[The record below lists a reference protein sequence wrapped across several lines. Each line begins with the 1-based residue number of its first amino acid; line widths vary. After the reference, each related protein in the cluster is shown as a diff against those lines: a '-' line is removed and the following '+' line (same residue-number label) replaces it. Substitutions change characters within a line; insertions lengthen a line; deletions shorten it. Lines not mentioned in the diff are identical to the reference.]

1 MAKMSKRKAAIREQI
16 DPVKVYPVEE
26 ALELL
31 KKLASAKFQ
40 ESVEVAVN
48 LGVNARKSDQNVRGS
63 TVMPNGTGKS
73 VRVAVFTQGEN
84 ADKATAAGADIV
96 GLNDLAEQVQA
107 GEINFDVVVA
117 TPDAMPVVGRL
128 GQILGPKGL
137 MPNPKTGTVTSDVET
152 AVKNAKAGQVQYRT
166 DKAGII
172 HCAIGKTDFENKALV
187 ENLNALMADLRK
199 AKPANAKGVYFKKVS
214 LSTTM
219 GPGLTVEAGSAATAA

>member
-1 MAKMSKRKAAIREQI
+1 MAKISKRNAAIRDQI
-16 DPVKVYPVEE
+16 DPIKAYPIDE
-26 ALELL
+26 ALDLL
-31 KKLASAKFQ
+31 KKLASSKFK
-40 ESVEVAVN
+40 ETVEVSVN

-73 VRVAVFTQGEN
+73 VRVAVFTQGANVE
-84 ADKATAAGADIV
+84 KAQEAGADIV

-107 GEINFDVVVA
+107 GEINFDMVVA

-137 MPNPKTGTVTSDVET
+137 MPNPKTGTVTADVVT

-172 HCAIGKTDFENKALV
+172 HCAIGKVDFENQALR
-187 ENLNALMADLRK
+187 ENLSALISDLKR
-199 AKPANAKGVYFKKVS
+199 AKPSNAKGIYFKKVS

-219 GPGLTVEAGSAATAA
+219 GPGLTVDHSGVAS

>member
-1 MAKMSKRKAAIREQI
+1 MAKISKRNAAIRDQV
-16 DPVKVYPVEE
+16 DPVKAYPVDE
-26 ALELL
+26 ALDLL
-31 KKLASAKFQ
+31 KKLASTKFK
-40 ESVEVAVN
+40 ETVEVSVN

-73 VRVAVFTQGEN
+73 VRVAVFTQGANVE
-84 ADKATAAGADIV
+84 KAQEAGADIV

-137 MPNPKTGTVTSDVET
+137 MPNPKTGTVTADVVT

-172 HCAIGKTDFENKALV
+172 HCAIGKVDFENQALV
-187 ENLNALMADLRK
+187 ENLSALMADLKR
-199 AKPANAKGVYFKKVS
+199 AKPANAKGIYFKKVS

-219 GPGLTVEAGSAATAA
+219 GPGLTVDHSGVVAI

>member
-1 MAKMSKRKAAIREQI
+1 MAKLTKRQAAIRNQV
-16 DPVKVYPVEE
+16 DPVKVYPVGE
-26 ALELL
+26 ALDLL
-31 KKLASAKFQ
+31 KKLASAKFT

-63 TVMPNGTGKS
+63 TVMPHGTGKS
-73 VRVAVFTQGEN
+73 VRVAVFTQGDN
-84 ADKATAAGADIV
+84 ADKAKAAGADVV

-107 GEINFDVVVA
+107 GELNFDMVVA

-128 GQILGPKGL
+128 GQILGPRGL
-137 MPNPKTGTVTSDVET
+137 MPNPKTGTVTTDVET

-172 HCAIGKTDFENKALV
+172 HCPIGKIDFDNQALV
-187 ENLNALMADLRK
+187 ENLAALLVDLKR
-199 AKPANAKGVYFKKVS
+199 AKPANAKGIYFKKIS

-219 GPGLTVEAGSAATAA
+219 GPGLAVDQSAVAA

>member
-1 MAKMSKRKAAIREQI
+1 MAKISKRKAAIRDQI
-16 DPVKVYPVEE
+16 DPVKAYTVDE
-26 ALELL
+26 ALDLL
-31 KKLASAKFQ
+31 KKLSSAKFT
-40 ESVEVAVN
+40 ETVEVSVN

-73 VRVAVFTQGEN
+73 VRVAVFTQGAN
-84 ADKATAAGADIV
+84 ADAATEAGADIV
-96 GLNDLAEQVQA
+96 GLNDLAEQVQN
-107 GEINFDVVVA
+107 GEINFDMVVA

-137 MPNPKTGTVTSDVET
+137 MPNPKTGTVTTDVAT

-172 HCAIGKTDFENKALV
+172 HAPIGKLDFDNQALL
-187 ENLNALMADLRK
+187 ENLTALIQDLKK
-199 AKPANAKGVYFKKVS
+199 AKPANAKGVYFRKVS

-219 GPGLTVEAGSAATAA
+219 GPGLTVDHSGVAA

>member
-1 MAKMSKRKAAIREQI
+1 MAKISKRKAAIRDQV
-16 DPVKVYPVEE
+16 DPVKVYPVDE
-26 ALELL
+26 ALDLL
-31 KKLASAKFQ
+31 KKLSSAKFT

-84 ADKATAAGADIV
+84 AEKAKSAGADIV
-96 GLNDLAEQVQA
+96 GFNDLAEQVQA
-107 GEINFDVVVA
+107 GEINFDMVVA

-137 MPNPKTGTVTSDVET
+137 MPNPKTGTVTTDVET

-172 HCAIGKTDFENKALV
+172 HCAIGKVDFENTALK
-187 ENLNALMADLRK
+187 ENLAALIADLRK

-219 GPGLTVEAGSAATAA
+219 GPGLAVDATSSSAA

>member
-1 MAKMSKRKAAIREQI
+1 MAKISKRTAAIREQV
-16 DPVKVYPVEE
+16 DPIRVYPVDE

-31 KKLASAKFQ
+31 KKLASAKFT
-40 ESVEVAVN
+40 ESVEVSVN

-63 TVMPNGTGKS
+63 TVMPHGTGKS
-73 VRVAVFTQGEN
+73 VRVAVFTQGDNVE
-84 ADKATAAGADIV
+84 KAQAAGADIV
-96 GLNDLAEQVQA
+96 GLEDLAEQVQA
-107 GEINFDVVVA
+107 GEINFDMVVA

-137 MPNPKTGTVTSDVET
+137 MPNPKTGTVTADVET

-172 HCAIGKTDFENKALV
+172 HCAIGKVDFGNDALK
-187 ENLNALMADLRK
+187 ENLAALISDLRK
-199 AKPANAKGVYFKKVS
+199 AKPANAKGIYFKKIS

-219 GPGLTVEAGSAATAA
+219 GPGLAVDASSAPA

>member
-1 MAKMSKRKAAIREQI
+1 MAKISKRKAAIRDQI
-16 DPVKVYPVEE
+16 DPVKVYPVDE

-31 KKLASAKFQ
+31 KKLANAKFT
-40 ESVEVAVN
+40 ETVEVSVN

-73 VRVAVFTQGEN
+73 VRVAVFTQGAN
-84 ADKATAAGADIV
+84 ADAAKEAGADIV

-107 GEINFDVVVA
+107 GEINFDMVVA

-137 MPNPKTGTVTSDVET
+137 MPNPKTGTVTTDVAT

-172 HCAIGKTDFENKALV
+172 HAPIGKIDFDNQALL
-187 ENLNALMADLRK
+187 ENLTALIQDLKR
-199 AKPANAKGVYFKKVS
+199 AKPANAKGQYFRKVS

-219 GPGLTVEAGSAATAA
+219 GPGLTVDHSGVAA

>member
-1 MAKMSKRKAAIREQI
+1 MAKISKRKAAMRDQI
-16 DPVKVYPVEE
+16 DPIKVYPVDE

-31 KKLASAKFQ
+31 KKLASAKFT
-40 ESVEVAVN
+40 ESVEVSVN

-63 TVMPNGTGKS
+63 TVMPHGTGKS
-73 VRVAVFTQGEN
+73 VRVAVFTQGDN
-84 ADKATAAGADIV
+84 AEKAKAAGADIV

-107 GEINFDVVVA
+107 GEINFDMVVA

-137 MPNPKTGTVTSDVET
+137 MPNPKTGTVTTDVET

-166 DKAGII
+166 DKGGII
-172 HCAIGKTDFENKALV
+172 HCAIGKVDFDNNALK
-187 ENLNALMADLRK
+187 ENLAALIADLRK

-219 GPGLTVEAGSAATAA
+219 GPGLAVDASGAAA

>member
-1 MAKMSKRKAAIREQI
+1 MAKISKRKAAIRDQVDPLKAYPLDEAI
-16 DPVKVYPVEE
+16 D
-26 ALELL
+26 LL
-31 KKLASAKFQ
+31 KKLSSSKFK
-40 ESVEVAVN
+40 ETVEVSVN

-73 VRVAVFTQGEN
+73 VRVAVFTQGAN
-84 ADKATAAGADIV
+84 AEKAEAAGADVV
-96 GLNDLAEQVQA
+96 GLNDLAEKVQA
-107 GEINFDVVVA
+107 GEIDFDMVVA

-137 MPNPKTGTVTSDVET
+137 MPNPKTGTVTADVET

-172 HCAIGKTDFENKALV
+172 HCAIGKVDFDNQALI
-187 ENLNALMADLRK
+187 ENLRALMADLKK

-219 GPGLTVEAGSAATAA
+219 GPGLTVDHSGVAA

>member
-1 MAKMSKRKAAIREQI
+1 MAKISKRKAAIRDQI
-16 DPVKVYPVEE
+16 DPVKVYPVDE

-31 KKLASAKFQ
+31 KKLANAKFT
-40 ESVEVAVN
+40 ETVEVSVN

-73 VRVAVFTQGEN
+73 VRVAVFTQGAN
-84 ADKATAAGADIV
+84 ADAAKEAGADIV

-107 GEINFDVVVA
+107 GEINFDMVVA

-137 MPNPKTGTVTSDVET
+137 MPNPKTGTVTADVET

-172 HCAIGKTDFENKALV
+172 HCAIGKVDFGNDALK
-187 ENLNALMADLRK
+187 ENLAALIADLRK
-199 AKPANAKGVYFKKVS
+199 AKPANAKGVYFKKIS

-219 GPGLTVEAGSAATAA
+219 GPGLAVDATGTAA

>member
-1 MAKMSKRKAAIREQI
+1 MAKISKRKAAIREQV
-16 DPVKVYPVEE
+16 DPVKVYPLDE
-26 ALELL
+26 ALDLL
-31 KKLASAKFQ
+31 KKLASAKFN

-63 TVMPNGTGKS
+63 TVMPHGTGKS
-73 VRVAVFTQGEN
+73 VRVAVFTQGDN
-84 ADKATAAGADIV
+84 AEKAKAAGADVV
-96 GLNDLAEQVQA
+96 GLNDLAEQVQN
-107 GEINFDVVVA
+107 GEINFDMVVA

-137 MPNPKTGTVTSDVET
+137 MPNPKTGTVTADVET

-172 HCAIGKTDFENKALV
+172 HCAIGKTDFDNQALR
-187 ENLNALMADLRK
+187 ENLSALIADLKK
-199 AKPANAKGVYFKKVS
+199 AKPANAKGIYLKKIS

-219 GPGLTVEAGSAATAA
+219 GPGVSVDAGGMTAA

>member
-1 MAKMSKRKAAIREQI
+1 MAKISKRKAAIRDQI
-16 DPVKVYPVEE
+16 DPVKVYPVDE

-31 KKLASAKFQ
+31 KKLANAKFT
-40 ESVEVAVN
+40 ETVEVSVN

-73 VRVAVFTQGEN
+73 VRVAVFTQGAN
-84 ADKATAAGADIV
+84 ADAAKEAGADIV

-107 GEINFDVVVA
+107 GEINFDMVVA

-137 MPNPKTGTVTSDVET
+137 MPNPKTGTVTTDVAT

-172 HCAIGKTDFENKALV
+172 HAPIGKIDFDNQALL
-187 ENLNALMADLRK
+187 ENLTALIQDLKR
-199 AKPANAKGVYFKKVS
+199 AKPANAKGQYFRKVS

-219 GPGLTVEAGSAATAA
+219 GPGLTVDHSGVSA

>member
-84 ADKATAAGADIV
+84 ADKATAAGADVV

-137 MPNPKTGTVTSDVET
+137 MPNPKTGTVTADVET
-152 AVKNAKAGQVQYRT
+152 AVRNAKAGQVQYRT

-172 HCAIGKTDFENKALV
+172 HCAIGKTSFDNQALI
-187 ENLNALMADLRK
+187 ENLNALIADLKK

-219 GPGLTVEAGSAATAA
+219 GPGLAVDPGATTAA

>member
-1 MAKMSKRKAAIREQI
+1 MAKISKRKAAIRDQI
-16 DPVKVYPVEE
+16 DPIKAYPVDE
-26 ALELL
+26 ALDLL
-31 KKLASAKFQ
+31 KKLASARFT
-40 ESVEVAVN
+40 ETVEVSVN

-73 VRVAVFTQGEN
+73 VRVAVFTQGDN
-84 ADKATAAGADIV
+84 ADKAQAAGADVV
-96 GLNDLAEQVQA
+96 GLNDLAEQVQN
-107 GEINFDVVVA
+107 GEINFETVIA

-137 MPNPKTGTVTSDVET
+137 MPNPKTGTVTTDVET
-152 AVKNAKAGQVQYRT
+152 AVNNAKAGQVQYRT

-172 HCAIGKTDFENKALV
+172 HAPIGKTDFDNQALTENLAALV
-187 ENLNALMADLRK
+187 QDLRR

-219 GPGLTVEAGSAATAA
+219 GPGLTVDHASVAA

>member
-1 MAKMSKRKAAIREQI
+1 MAKISKRKAAIRDQV
-16 DPVKVYPVEE
+16 DPVRVYPVDE
-26 ALELL
+26 ALDLL
-31 KKLASAKFQ
+31 KKLASAKFT
-40 ESVEVAVN
+40 ETVEVSVN

-73 VRVAVFTQGEN
+73 VRVAVFTQGDN
-84 ADKATAAGADIV
+84 ADKAREAGADIV
-96 GLNDLAEQVQA
+96 GLNDLAEQVQN
-107 GEINFDVVVA
+107 GEIDFDMVVA

-137 MPNPKTGTVTSDVET
+137 MPNPKTGTVTTDVET

-172 HCAIGKTDFENKALV
+172 HAPIGKTDFDNQALIENLSALV
-187 ENLNALMADLRK
+187 QDLKK

-214 LSTTM
+214 VSTTM
-219 GPGLTVEAGSAATAA
+219 GPGLTVDHAGVAA

>member
-1 MAKMSKRKAAIREQI
+1 MAKISKRKAAIRDQI
-16 DPVKVYPVEE
+16 DPVKVYPVDE
-26 ALELL
+26 ALDLL
-31 KKLASAKFQ
+31 KKLSSAKFT

-84 ADKATAAGADIV
+84 AEKAKAAGADVV
-96 GLNDLAEQVQA
+96 GFNDLAEQVQA
-107 GEINFDVVVA
+107 GEINFDMVVA

-137 MPNPKTGTVTSDVET
+137 MPNPKTGTVTTDVET

-172 HCAIGKTDFENKALV
+172 HCAIGKVDFENAALK
-187 ENLNALMADLRK
+187 ENLAALIADLRK

-219 GPGLTVEAGSAATAA
+219 GPGLAVDAGSSTAA

>member
-1 MAKMSKRKAAIREQI
+1 MAKISKRKAAIRDQV
-16 DPVKVYPVEE
+16 DPVKVYPVDE
-26 ALELL
+26 ALDLL
-31 KKLASAKFQ
+31 KKLSSAKFT

-84 ADKATAAGADIV
+84 AEKAKAAGADIV
-96 GLNDLAEQVQA
+96 GFNDLAEQVQA
-107 GEINFDVVVA
+107 GEINFDMVVA

-137 MPNPKTGTVTSDVET
+137 MPNPKTGTVTTDVET

-172 HCAIGKTDFENKALV
+172 HCAIGKVDFENTALK
-187 ENLNALMADLRK
+187 ENLAALIADLRK

-219 GPGLTVEAGSAATAA
+219 GPGLAVDATSSSAA

>member
-1 MAKMSKRKAAIREQI
+1 MAKISKRKAAIREQI
-16 DPVKVYPVEE
+16 DPVKVYPVDE

-31 KKLASAKFQ
+31 KKLASAKFT
-40 ESVEVAVN
+40 ESVEVSVN

-63 TVMPNGTGKS
+63 TVMPHGTGKS

-84 ADKATAAGADIV
+84 AEKAKAAGADVV
-96 GLNDLAEQVQA
+96 GFNDLAEQVQA
-107 GEINFDVVVA
+107 GEINFDMVVA

-137 MPNPKTGTVTSDVET
+137 MPNPKTGTVTTDVET

-172 HCAIGKTDFENKALV
+172 HCAIGKVDFENAALK
-187 ENLNALMADLRK
+187 ENLAALIADLRK

-219 GPGLTVEAGSAATAA
+219 GPGLAVDAGSSTAA